1 MLHNEARKLLVE
13 GYEATHNAEAIAK
26 IFYVNKYTVYHLEER
41 KRKTGSVDLQTWQ
54 RGRKVLLSSTDKARI
69 AECITKNP
77 TINLE
82 ELRTQLGLKVSISTM
97 SRVVRALGFRR
108 QNGSVPDVQ
117 AKRIKWKELKLA
129 IEHWKLVFLDESG
142 VNIGMTRR
150 YGRAIGK
157 ARVHGSAPLNVPTSQ
172 TVLASVRLNGQ
183 ITYTMYPG
191 GTSGERFLDYLKN
204 VLIPTLH
211 KGGIVVMDNMRSHHV
226 KGVEEV
232 LRAAG
237 IIPLYLPPYSPDLNP
252 IEMLWSKM
260 KAILRKLGCNIPA
273 LLPQMVAHA
282 LALVSPEDCFGWF
295 TADGY

>member
-1 MLHNEARKLLVE
+1 MSFPPSAACKFLDLPPVNLRNLHL
-13 GYEATHNAEAIAK
+13 
-26 IFYVNKYTVYHLEER
+26 HL
-41 KRKTGSVDLQTWQ
+41 
-54 RGRKVLLSSTDKARI
+54 
-69 AECITKNP
+69 TKNP
-77 TINLE
+77 FA
-82 ELRTQLGLKVSISTM
+82 
-97 SRVVRALGFRR
+97 SRPPHLCGVT
-108 QNGSVPDVQ
+108 
-117 AKRIKWKELKLA
+117 LKLA
-129 IEHWKLVFLDESG
+129 IEHWRLVFLGKSSE
-142 VNIGMTRR
+142 NIGMTRR

-204 VLIPTLH
+204 VLIQTLH

-237 IIPLYLPPYSPDLNP
+237 MIPLYLPPYSPDLNP